1 MARFVF
7 SFSWRTLRFAP
18 RLVNRTFGADM
29 HPKGAYNMCTEGA
42 RIYAHAWRTLRSHD
56 FDTITCVRR
65 CERAV
70 MFFVTSLR
78 FGRGACVRACDL
90 RRTLRIVHV
99 HVHMCALSGTHVCVR
114 MCARSPAR
122 TCVSVCMWHV
132 HVSAPCGCVISFS
145 KRTLRFAPRLVK
157 PPEGWG
163 PLRSQNSIIFLI
175 RYFGISSR
183 ARARPRNEN
192 DVHATKN
199 RGKWV
204 SKEQNP
210 ENEGNFRKNP

>member
-18 RLVNRTFGADM
+18 RLVNRTFGADT
-29 HPKGAYNMCTEGA
+29 CTQRVHVYTRACTRGH
-42 RIYAHAWRTLRSHD
+42 RRCAHAWRTLRSHD

-70 MFFVTSLR
+70 MFFVTSLC
-78 FGRGACVRACDL
+78 FGRYASGAWISCTLRVHTCTCMCAHSPARTFVCACVHAL
-90 RRTLRIVHV
+90 RHAHLCAHV
-99 HVHMCALSGTHVCVR
+99 CTLSGTHICVR

-145 KRTLRFAPRLVK
+145 
-157 PPEGWG
+157 
-163 PLRSQNSIIFLI
+163 
-175 RYFGISSR
+175 
-183 ARARPRNEN
+183 
-192 DVHATKN
+192 
-199 RGKWV
+199 
-204 SKEQNP
+204 
-210 ENEGNFRKNP
+210 